1 MLLRF
6 FKNISPV
13 IIISIPIFA
22 ILLWLPALLPNS
34 SEKSRFIIENQTPF
48 FEWLTKWFSK
58 KYYLNL
64 LFALTLLIS
73 QAFFL
78 LKLNLKYIFIEKRS
92 YLPALF
98 FVLLSS
104 SIVSIQNFNPALF
117 ANLFVLFAIDKSILI
132 SKETHRLASYF
143 ESGMLI
149 GIASLINLSSLY
161 TLIIVWLSLFIMR
174 PRFNWRE
181 WITSII
187 GLVTPA
193 FIYGIVLY
201 LRNDFLSTFL
211 SYKNLLFS
219 SNHHFPTLSSINTIS
234 LILLGT
240 VIFIAILFNIRFIGI
255 KKINTRKYFSLFLW
269 ILILTAPMFFLKFAT
284 YLYIMAIPIAI
295 ILSMFFTNVKS
306 RIVGEFL
313 FVTVIISVLGFIWF

>member
-117 ANLFVLFAIDKSILI
+117 ANFFVLFAIDKSILI